1 MNINFEVLEQIPAML
16 KLLKK
21 ISEDINKQV
30 DKRWLSTKEAAL
42 YLGYSIDS
50 INAKVKSGDFLPGYH
65 YYQNSSK
72 RMFDKVVLDKWVM
85 GEDYR
90 EMKSNIKNT
99 IKSIVEKTVA

>member
-1 MNINFEVLEQIPAML
+1 MEQIPAML
-16 KLLKK
+16 KLLEK

-72 RMFDKVVLDKWVM
+72 RMFDRAVLDKWVM
-85 GEDYR
+85 GKDYQ
-90 EMKSNIKNT
+90 ELEADMKNT
-99 IKSIVEKTVA
+99 VESIVEKIVA